1 MGYPV
6 DIKTVN
12 ITTATTTTIFNGPA
26 RILGLSW
33 VVPTNVAA
41 GTITVRILG
50 LSWVVPTNV
59 AAGTITVND
68 NTTAMWVV
76 NTPATNTTDYKSP
89 VTGKIMLPGTGIR
102 ANTSLKVTNVAVT
115 HVTVYY
121 G

>member
-33 VVPTNVAA
+33 VVPTNVAV
-41 GTITVRILG
+41 GTITVYDDTT
-50 LSWVVPTNV
+50 VV
-59 AAGTITVND
+59 
-68 NTTAMWVV
+68 WVV
-76 NTPATNTTDYKSP
+76 NTPQTNVSSHLSP
-89 VTGKIMLPGTGIR
+89 SQGKIMLPGTGIR
-102 ANTSLKVTNVAVT
+102 CGTKLKVINAVVT

>member
-6 DIKTVN
+6 DIKTAN
-12 ITTATTTTIFNGPA
+12 ITTATTTTIKSGSA
-26 RILGLSW
+26 
-33 VVPTNVAA
+33 
-41 GTITVRILG
+41 RILG

-68 NTTAMWVV
+68 DTTAMWIV
-76 NTPATNTTDYKSP
+76 NTPATNVSGYLSP
-89 VTGKIMLPGTGIR
+89 VTGHIKLPGTGIS
-102 ANTSLKVTNVAVT
+102 AGTSLKVTNVAVT

>member
-6 DIKTVN
+6 DIKTAN
-12 ITTATTTTIFNGPA
+12 ITSATTTTIKSGSA

-33 VVPTNVAA
+33 VVPT
-41 GTITVRILG
+41 G
-50 LSWVVPTNV
+50 V

-76 NTPATNTTDYKSP
+76 NTPATDTTDYKSP

-102 ANTSLKVTNVAVT
+102 CGTKLKIINAIVT

>member
-6 DIKTVN
+6 DIKTAN
-12 ITTATTTTIFNGPA
+12 IVTATSTTVKEGAT

-33 VVPTNVAA
+33 VVPTNVAV
-41 GTITVRILG
+41 GTITVLDD
-50 LSWVVPTNV
+50 ST
-59 AAGTITVND
+59 TVSI
-68 NTTAMWVV
+68 V
-76 NTPATNTTDYKSP
+76 NTPSTAIATYLAP

-102 ANTSLKVTNVAVT
+102 CGTSLVVTNVLVT

>member
-12 ITTATTTTIFNGPA
+12 ITSATTTTIHGGPA

-41 GTITVRILG
+41 GTITV
-50 LSWVVPTNV
+50 
-59 AAGTITVND
+59 ND
-68 NTTAMWVV
+68 DTTAMWIV
-76 NTPATNTTDYKSP
+76 NTPQTNASGYKSP
-89 VTGKIMLPGTGIR
+89 VFGKIMLPGTGIR
-102 ANTSLKVTNVAVT
+102 ANTSLKVTNVVVT